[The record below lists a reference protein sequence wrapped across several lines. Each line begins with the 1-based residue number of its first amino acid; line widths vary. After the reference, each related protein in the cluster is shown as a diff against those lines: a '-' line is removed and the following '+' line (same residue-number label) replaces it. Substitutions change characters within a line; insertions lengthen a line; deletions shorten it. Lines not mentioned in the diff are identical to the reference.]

1 MQIRTYKYTGNVK
14 VVLQGIGE
22 VEPGDELQT
31 NLVINHPDF
40 VEVTED
46 KNSKEKDKK
55 QKEK

>member
-1 MQIRTYKYTGNVK
+1 MQIRKYKYTGNVR

-31 NLVINHPDF
+31 DLVINHPDF

>member
-1 MQIRTYKYTGNVK
+1 MQIRTYKYTGYVK
-14 VVLQGIGE
+14 VVIQGIGE

-31 NLVINHPDF
+31 DLVINHPDF

>member
-31 NLVINHPDF
+31 DLVINHPDF
-40 VEVTED
+40 VEVPED